1 MGGSVSNF
9 VEDTVSSVKNV
20 AKDTY
25 GSVKKGAK
33 NLNLK
38 NVGAF
43 AANPLIAQDLEFS
56 RLVGGGKVGASGE
69 ALSDPRGFIRNQ
81 KNQRDLITGNAILAG
96 GAAGGAYGAAV
107 AIPEV
112 GFVAP
117 GGVIASGL
125 GGAALGAGAG
135 KLTGDYTGQ
144 MVAPDPVALPDVG
157 GIAVE
162 AAGPV
167 AADLAALARQR
178 QRRGRAGTILTSGQT
193 LGGTT
198 GGKTLL
204 GQ

>member
-9 VEDTVSSVKNV
+9 VEDTTNSVKNV
-20 AKDTY
+20 AKDAY
-25 GSVKKGAK
+25 GSVKKQAK
-33 NLNLK
+33 NI
-38 NVGAF
+38 GAY
-43 AANPLIAQDLEFS
+43 AVNPLIAQDLEFS
-56 RLVGGGKVGASGE
+56 RLVGGGKFGASGE
-69 ALSDPRGFIRNQ
+69 ALDDPRSFARNQ

-135 KLTGDYTGQ
+135 KLAGDYTGQ
-144 MVAPDPVALPDVG
+144 AIAPDPVQLPDLG
-157 GIAVE
+157 SIAVE
-162 AAGPV
+162 ASGPV
-167 AADLAALARQR
+167 SADLAALARQR
-178 QRRGRAGTILTSGQT
+178 QRRGRAGTILTGGGS
-193 LGGTT
+193 LGGTP